1 MWLTEDVRTGPQQTF
16 MIGREFALLGR
27 SPNCRYSTYYPA
39 VAVWLIYADSSSLT
53 RTTYFVYYDGSAGTA
68 LGRRM

>member
-1 MWLTEDVRTGPQQTF
+1 
-16 MIGREFALLGR
+16 MIGREYALLGR

-53 RTTYFVYYDGSAGTA
+53 RTTYFVY
-68 LGRRM
+68 